1 MKNRKQKVVKNNKTS
16 SSEVDI
22 AGVPQGSIDGPL
34 LCNFFINNIMI
45 SLFLYTIVLSNYADD
60 KNPYSISNDKE
71 ETKRAL
77 AENSQT
83 VINWLHENYKILNI
97 EKRDYKDVDE
107 HKTLQILSQKKG
119 D

>member
-16 SSEVDI
+16 LSEVDI

-45 SLFLYTIVLSNYADD
+45 SLFLYTIVLGNYTGD

-77 AENSQT
+77 VKNFQT
-83 VINWLHENYKILNI
+83 VINWFHKNYKILNI
-97 EKRDYKDVDE
+97 GKRDYKDVDE
-107 HKTLQILSQKKG
+107 NKTLQISSQKKG

>member
-1 MKNRKQKVVKNNKTS
+1 
-16 SSEVDI
+16 
-22 AGVPQGSIDGPL
+22 
-34 LCNFFINNIMI
+34 MI

-60 KNPYSISNDKE
+60 KNPYFISNDKE

-77 AENSQT
+77 VENSQT

-97 EKRDYKDVDE
+97 GKRDYKDVDE
-107 HKTLQILSQKKG
+107 NKTLQILSQKKG